1 MQKGK
6 KRQSVY
12 TDVKRCDS
20 DINKVI
26 HYYCII
32 KHLPGYCYGTSKTQ
46 FLKRQ
51 ECPCYAN
58 EVTHSGP
65 LDRFRMGTGYQ
76 KIHVI
81 RSLGLWAI
89 TVPREVQGA
98 GGCVQLQGQWFNQAA
113 YVMRS
118 QWNLWTSVVRKP
130 SWLVSTLI
138 CRESDTP
145 WFHRGRNM
153 EALYLEPFRPHSIWL
168 FVWLFVSCNIFLK
181 MIIIRRV
188 FWGDLSVVPWE
199 FQIL

>member
-1 MQKGK
+1 M
-6 KRQSVY
+6 
-12 TDVKRCDS
+12 KRCDS
-20 DINKVI
+20 DINKVT

-46 FLKRQ
+46 FLKWQ

-58 EVTHSGP
+58 EVTQGGP

-188 FWGDLSVVPWE
+188 FWGVLSVVPWE

>member
-20 DINKVI
+20 DINKVT

-58 EVTHSGP
+58 EVTQGGP

-81 RSLGLWAI
+81 RSLGLCAV

-98 GGCVQLQGQWFNQAA
+98 GGWFNYKANDLIKQPMLWDPNEISGHPWSENLPGWWAHW
-113 YVMRS
+113 YVE
-118 QWNLWTSVVRKP
+118 
-130 SWLVSTLI
+130 
-138 CRESDTP
+138 RETP

-188 FWGDLSVVPWE
+188 FWGVLSVVPWE

>member
-20 DINKVI
+20 DINKVT

-46 FLKRQ
+46 FPKWQ

-58 EVTHSGP
+58 EVTQGGP
-65 LDRFRMGTGYQ
+65 LDRFRMWTGYQ

-81 RSLGLWAI
+81 RSLGLCAV

-98 GGCVQLQGQWFNQAA
+98 GGWFNYKANDLIKQPMLWDPNEISGHPWSENLPGWWAHW
-113 YVMRS
+113 YVERVTHPDS
-118 QWNLWTSVVRKP
+118 TGVGTWKLCIWSLSDLILYGSSFDCLWVV
-130 SWLVSTLI
+130 T
-138 CRESDTP
+138 
-145 WFHRGRNM
+145 F
-153 EALYLEPFRPHSIWL
+153 
-168 FVWLFVSCNIFLK
+168 FLK
-181 MIIIRRV
+181 
-188 FWGDLSVVPWE
+188 W
-199 FQIL
+199 